1 MTLKLI
7 PPGHRDNKYWSV
19 YGRYGGKVIE
29 KSTGQQTRPAA
40 AAWLERWI
48 GEQPKPPPPIVQAS
62 TSARAG
68 AASGRARP
76 LPVVFLTVALPPA
89 LLTALRRRAAARHI
103 GLQRLIGQLLE
114 HGLQDFRDNQRL
126 PRSGFSRRNS
136 AIRKIYSR

>member
-48 GEQPKPPPPIVQAS
+48 GAQPKLPPPI
-62 TSARAG
+62 
-68 AASGRARP
+68 ARP
-76 LPVVFLTVALPPA
+76 PSVVFLTVALPPA

-103 GLQRLIGQLLE
+103 GVQRLIGELLE
-114 HGLQDFRDNQRL
+114 HGLQD
-126 PRSGFSRRNS
+126 
-136 AIRKIYSR
+136 